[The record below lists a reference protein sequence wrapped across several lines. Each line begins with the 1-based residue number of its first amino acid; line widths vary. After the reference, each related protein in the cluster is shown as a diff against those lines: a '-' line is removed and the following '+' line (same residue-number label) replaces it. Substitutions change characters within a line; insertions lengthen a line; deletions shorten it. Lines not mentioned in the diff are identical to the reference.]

1 MKINHSSK
9 KNLGLFPDF
18 KLTFHII
25 GIGGIG
31 MSAIAHVLHEHGFN
45 VQGSDLSENHNI
57 KKLQSLGVKC
67 FIGPHKAE
75 NIEGADIVAY
85 SSAVKKDNVEF
96 VAASNNEQVILM
108 SRHQILGQIIYNSY
122 NVCVSGMHG
131 KTTTSSMVALIF
143 EYAKI
148 KFLAMIG
155 GIMQYN
161 QSNAIVHKNFD
172 WGVIEADES
181 DDTFIKIP
189 SMVSIIT
196 NISPEHLDYHLTFEN
211 IKNKFVEFINNVHPL
226 GFVVVCID
234 DNEVSKMI
242 VQANH
247 KRIVTYSVK
256 EKNADYFADNI
267 KMEMYYDEK
276 NEGKIRMAFDVYRK
290 NQFLEKFYINIFGQF
305 NISNCLASIASS
317 YELGINVEI
326 IKKAFFDFKSTKRRF
341 DILGKFQNKAIVID
355 DYAHHPREIDVVINT
370 AYDFAQFYKSKLIV
384 VLQPHRYTR
393 LQKLQ
398 DSFIEALS
406 SDKIDKLIILPV
418 YSSGEKE
425 ISGVNSENFAKQ
437 INDAI
442 YCPNFDELKKLL
454 SGSDFAI
461 KENDIILM
469 MGAGDITSMAYDLAN
484 S

>member
-1 MKINHSSK
+1 MQINFLSK
-9 KNLGLFPDF
+9 KQLGLLPDL
-18 KLTFHII
+18 KITIHII

-31 MSAIAHVLHEHGFN
+31 MSAIAHVLHEHGFD
-45 VQGSDLSENHNI
+45 VQGSDLNENQNI
-57 KKLQSLGVKC
+57 KKLKERGIRC
-67 FIGPHKAE
+67 FIGAHNAE
-75 NIEGADIVAY
+75 NINNAHIVAY

-96 VAASNNEQVILM
+96 IAASNNDKIILM

-131 KTTTSSMVALIF
+131 KTTTSSMISLIF

-161 QSNAIVHKNFD
+161 QSNCIVHKDFE
-172 WGVIEADES
+172 WAVIEADES

-196 NISPEHLDYHLTFEN
+196 NISPEHLDYHLTFDN

-226 GFVVVCID
+226 GFAILCID
-234 DNEVSKMI
+234 DKDVSNMI
-242 VQANH
+242 HQSNH
-247 KRIVTYSVK
+247 KRIVSYSIND
-256 EKNADYFADNI
+256 KNADYFADNI
-267 KMEMYYDEK
+267 KMEMYYDD
-276 NEGKIRMAFDVYRK
+276 NGNGKIRMAFDVYCRGK
-290 NQFLEKFYINIFGQF
+290 FLDRFYINIFGQF

-317 YELGINVEI
+317 YELGIDIEI
-326 IKKAFFDFKSTKRRF
+326 IKNALFDFKSTKRRF
-341 DILGKFQNKAIVID
+341 DIIGKLQNKAIVID

-370 AYDFAQFYKSKLIV
+370 AYDFAQFYKSRLIV

-393 LQKLQ
+393 FQKLQ
-398 DSFIEALS
+398 DSFIEVLS
-406 SDKIDKLIILPV
+406 SKKIDILIVMPV

-437 INDAI
+437 IDDCI
-442 YCPNFDELKKLL
+442 YCPDFNNLKIILL
-454 SGSDFAI
+454 SEKISI
-461 KENDIILM
+461 HENDIILM
-469 MGAGDITSMAYDLAN
+469 MGAGDITNMAYELIA
-484 S
+484 